1 MVVKCMEKF
10 FSVRSALEKVQ
21 NLFIDQVGFLQR
33 GNATPENH
41 RRRQLIF

>member
-1 MVVKCMEKF
+1 MVVKCMKKF
-10 FSVRSALEKVQ
+10 FSMRSALEEVQ
-21 NLFIDQVGFLQR
+21 DLFIDHVGFLQR